1 MMRTISL
8 AVIQTKQN
16 VILHLKQKKQ
26 KKEAG
31 RKKYYDVI
39 SIREYFVPQ
48 SCDKY
53 YPTNRSSLSIST
65 YILNL

>member
-1 MMRTISL
+1 MLYYMMRTISL

-26 KKEAG
+26 KKEEAG

-39 SIREYFVPQ
+39 SSIREYFVPQ
-48 SCDKY
+48 K
-53 YPTNRSSLSIST
+53 L
-65 YILNL
+65 